1 MRFRRFQARA
11 TVGSRARKDSA
22 VSRETIN
29 ANPAGW
35 YMGGIFAFDMTFKA
49 TRYNLGAAASI
60 VMLLLV
66 AMVIVPYLWRNLRRN

>member
-1 MRFRRFQARA
+1 
-11 TVGSRARKDSA
+11 V
-22 VSRETIN
+22 
-29 ANPAGW
+29 P
-35 YMGGIFAFDMTFKA
+35 GIFVFDMTFKA